1 MITKAIPL
9 SAGMFAKNNSS
20 ASNLPADAPMPT
32 MGKLPPGG
40 VVSSAS
46 SAAWSGRI
54 GASLF
59 ERGPFGVLTNFFLLG
74 SVKFLSIQVGE
85 NDTERYQNMLLLTP
99 IIIPILHPSLG

>member
-1 MITKAIPL
+1 
-9 SAGMFAKNNSS
+9 
-20 ASNLPADAPMPT
+20 MPT

-46 SAAWSGRI
+46 SAAWSGRV

-74 SVKFLSIQVGE
+74 TVKFLSIQVGE

-99 IIIPILHPSLG
+99 KIIPILHPSLGKIIVAVKYATPTQENLHARPPG